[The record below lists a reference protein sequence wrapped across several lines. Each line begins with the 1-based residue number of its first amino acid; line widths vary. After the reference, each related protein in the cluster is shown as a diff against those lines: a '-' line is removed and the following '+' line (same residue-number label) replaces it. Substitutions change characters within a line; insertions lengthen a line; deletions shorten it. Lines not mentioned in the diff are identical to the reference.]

1 MPETTTATEH
11 LANGT
16 AVRVTQKHRFGTD
29 AMLLSAFCGVHR
41 DWSAC
46 DLGSGCGIIPLR
58 WHDMGHRGPAVGVEL
73 SPEGAQLLRE
83 AAEELG
89 HITSVCA
96 DLRTLQLE
104 GNFDVVSCNPPY
116 FTGGFR
122 SQKPGRSEAR
132 HEVTCTVADVAN
144 TAARLL
150 KDGGRLCLCNRPERL
165 CDCMAAA
172 RLAGLEPKRLR
183 FVRQR
188 ADLTETP
195 WLFLLDC
202 RKAGKPGLH
211 LLPDL
216 VVEDET
222 GGFSAEI
229 LQIYGKKEAL

>member
-1 MPETTTATEH
+1 MPETTTATEY

-58 WHDMGHRGPAVGVEL
+58 WHDMGHRGRAVGVEL

-83 AAEELG
+83 AAEELE

-104 GNFDVVSCNPPY
+104 GNFDVVSCNPPS
-116 FTGGFR
+116 FPGGFR

-132 HEVTCTVADVAN
+132 HEVTCTVADVAS
-144 TAARLL
+144 TAARRL
-150 KDGGRLCLCNRPERL
+150 KDGGRLCL
-165 CDCMAAA
+165 
-172 RLAGLEPKRLR
+172 
-183 FVRQR
+183 
-188 ADLTETP
+188 
-195 WLFLLDC
+195 
-202 RKAGKPGLH
+202 
-211 LLPDL
+211 
-216 VVEDET
+216 
-222 GGFSAEI
+222 
-229 LQIYGKKEAL
+229 

>member
-1 MPETTTATEH
+1 
-11 LANGT
+11 
-16 AVRVTQKHRFGTD
+16 
-29 AMLLSAFCGVHR
+29 
-41 DWSAC
+41 
-46 DLGSGCGIIPLR
+46 
-58 WHDMGHRGPAVGVEL
+58 
-73 SPEGAQLLRE
+73 
-83 AAEELG
+83 
-89 HITSVCA
+89 
-96 DLRTLQLE
+96 
-104 GNFDVVSCNPPY
+104 
-116 FTGGFR
+116 
-122 SQKPGRSEAR
+122 
-132 HEVTCTVADVAN
+132 
-144 TAARLL
+144 
-150 KDGGRLCLCNRPERL
+150 
-165 CDCMAAA
+165 MAAA